1 MTMEFRD
8 HPEPPATPA
17 PVQFV
22 SDSSR
27 GRNNTKQDIVIHSH
41 IVSGLTP
48 RRPEM
53 ESYTSHA
60 RSVAQTSSDGRLSL
74 PPSRSPSPSPPQS
87 PILRSHRPRPISAIS
102 LPDHHHH
109 AALRRP
115 PIVSEGRWSYDRERM
130 PASPVSSRA
139 GSKPETPLSEHDREI
154 FEEAFSQ
161 PSRPPSSILV
171 ESRASSRPPSII
183 LNGPTE
189 LGWSHAPGDIH
200 PFKLIPTAAV
210 PSTGPPNHDHY
221 HEHHRDLEQYGHHQ
235 EKSTPYPQPPQDGKH
250 HRTRPAYH
258 ILTEEEM
265 EMLSH
270 PPPIHPPM
278 TMTPSASPPS
288 SRPSTPRPLATKQ
301 QQQQRSTSPQ
311 TSPRNSATFNDE
323 DVLQQK
329 HEQQEKKHLD
339 NSVEGRPGDGNNTT
353 TKDDSGCF
361 GGRCSITP
369 ARQIAGTFGAW
380 FIGMAMPITFGL
392 LTGCIG
398 AGCR

>member
-1 MTMEFRD
+1 
-8 HPEPPATPA
+8 
-17 PVQFV
+17 
-22 SDSSR
+22 
-27 GRNNTKQDIVIHSH
+27 
-41 IVSGLTP
+41 
-48 RRPEM
+48 M

-130 PASPVSSRA
+130 PASPVWSRA

-200 PFKLIPTAAV
+200 PFKLIPTAA
-210 PSTGPPNHDHY
+210 
-221 HEHHRDLEQYGHHQ
+221 

-265 EMLSH
+265 ELLSH

-301 QQQQRSTSPQ
+301 QHQQRSTSPQ

-323 DVLQQK
+323 D
-329 HEQQEKKHLD
+329 
-339 NSVEGRPGDGNNTT
+339 
-353 TKDDSGCF
+353 DDSGCF